1 LRVKELGRGSR
12 PKRSGSYKKES
23 AISPEAAWSFQFCNI
38 GGDNLGESMKQSV
51 FVLIVSFT
59 WLVPM
64 QSRAAE
70 SVKQLPSAAQQA
82 MNSISAEK
90 IRATVK
96 YLSDDSLQG
105 RGTGQKGG
113 DKAADWIAAQF
124 KSYGLLPAGD
134 HGTYFQNVGFYGVTT
149 DPTQTQLS
157 FAPKSGEPMHLK
169 FLDDYVAND
178 ETHSEKSEID
188 APLVYVGY
196 GIHAPEYNWDDYKA
210 VDVKG
215 KVLLMLV
222 NEPPSDD
229 AKFFK
234 GRALTYYGRWT
245 YKYEEAAR
253 RGAVG
258 VVLIHKTDMASYPWE
273 VVRNSWGGES
283 SMLKDDTA
291 PKLKSAGWI
300 QLDVARKL
308 AKSAG
313 MDLDQML
320 KDANSRSFKPVELP
334 VTVKETLVSKVRE
347 FSSRNVVGK
356 VMGSDSHLKSQAI
369 LYTAH
374 YDHLGIHPNEPGDN
388 IYNGATDNATGCGI
402 LLELARAFAGAKQK
416 PKRTVLLAAVT
427 AEEQGLLG
435 SEYLGMHPPI
445 PARNISLD
453 LNFDDIQPFGEP
465 EQLVASGSERTTA
478 YPVVESVAQAFGMAI
493 QPDDH
498 PEAGH
503 YYRSD
508 HFSLARVGV
517 PAFSLGEGPLFKGHD
532 LAWGEEKERDYVAH
546 RYHQPSDEYKPDMDF
561 TADAKL
567 AKVGLAIGWE
577 IANQPQL
584 AGWKPGDEFEKARK
598 ASEQSKSAL

>member
-1 LRVKELGRGSR
+1 M
-12 PKRSGSYKKES
+12 KRI
-23 AISPEAAWSFQFCNI
+23 ALILVLSFT
-38 GGDNLGESMKQSV
+38 
-51 FVLIVSFT
+51 LIV
-59 WLVPM
+59 
-64 QSRAAE
+64 AAQKAPRGG
-70 SVKQLPSAAQQA
+70 SSSLPAAVQQA
-82 MNSISAEK
+82 MNSIDAEK

-96 YLSDDSLQG
+96 YLSDDSFEG

-124 KSYGLLPAGD
+124 KSYGLQPAGEK
-134 HGTYFQNVGFYGVTT
+134 GTYFQSVGFYGITT
-149 DPTQTQLS
+149 NPQESQLQ
-157 FAPKSGEPMHLK
+157 FVPQSGEPITLK
-169 FLDDYVAND
+169 FADDYVITD
-178 ETHSEKSEID
+178 LTHAEKSVID

-196 GIHAPEYNWDDYKA
+196 GIHAPEYNWDDYKG
-210 VDVKG
+210 VDLKG

-229 AKFFK
+229 PKFFK

-258 VVLIHKTDMASYPWE
+258 AILIHKTDMASYPWE
-273 VVRNSWGGES
+273 VVRNSWGGETS
-283 SMLKDDTA
+283 VLKDDTN
-291 PKLKSAGWI
+291 PKLKAAGWI
-300 QLDVARKL
+300 QLEVARRL
-308 AKSAG
+308 AKAAG
-313 MDLDQML
+313 QDLDKMM
-320 KDANSRSFKPVELP
+320 KDATSRDFKPVELS
-334 VTVKETLVSKVRE
+334 VRVKQTVVSKVRP
-347 FSSRNVVGK
+347 FSSRNVVAK
-356 VMGSDSHLKSQAI
+356 VMGSDSRLKNQAI

-416 PKRTVLLAAVT
+416 PKRTVLFAAVT

-435 SEYLGMHPPI
+435 SQYLGMHPPV

-453 LNFDDIQPFGEP
+453 LNYDDVQPFGEP
-465 EQLVASGSERTTA
+465 QQLVASGSERTTV

-517 PAFSLGEGPLFKGHD
+517 PAFSINEGPLFKGHD

-546 RYHQPSDEYKPDMDF
+546 RYHQPSDEYRPDMDF

-577 IANQPQL
+577 VADQPQL
-584 AGWKPGDEFEKARK
+584 AGWQPGDEFEKARK
-598 ASEQSKSAL
+598 AEQSAKGAL

>member
-1 LRVKELGRGSR
+1 M
-12 PKRSGSYKKES
+12 KRIALILLLS
-23 AISPEAAWSFQFCNI
+23 IT
-38 GGDNLGESMKQSV
+38 
-51 FVLIVSFT
+51 LIV
-59 WLVPM
+59 
-64 QSRAAE
+64 AAQNKP
-70 SVKQLPSAAQQA
+70 SSGGKGLPAAAQQA
-82 MNSISAEK
+82 MNSIDAEK

-96 YLSDDSLQG
+96 FLSDDSLQG

-134 HGTYFQNVGFYGVTT
+134 NGTYFQSVGFYGITTNPQQSQLQFVPQSGEPISLKFADDYVTT
-149 DPTQTQLS
+149 DL
-157 FAPKSGEPMHLK
+157 
-169 FLDDYVAND
+169 
-178 ETHSEKSEID
+178 THSEKSVID

-196 GIHAPEYNWDDYKA
+196 GIHAPEYSWDDYKG
-210 VDVKG
+210 VDLKG

-229 AKFFK
+229 SKFFK

-258 VVLIHKTDMASYPWE
+258 AILIHKTDMASYPWE
-273 VVRNSWGGES
+273 VVRNSWGGETS
-283 SMLKDDTA
+283 VLKDDTN
-291 PKLKSAGWI
+291 PKLKAAGWI
-300 QLDVARKL
+300 QLEVARKL
-308 AKSAG
+308 AQAAG
-313 MDLDQML
+313 QDLDQML
-320 KDANSRSFKPVELP
+320 KEANSRDFKPTELS
-334 VTVKETLVSKVRE
+334 VRVKQTVISNVRS
-347 FSSRNVVGK
+347 FASRNVVGK
-356 VMGSDSHLKSQAI
+356 VLGGDSRLRQQAI

-402 LLELARAFAGAKQK
+402 LLELARAFASTKRK
-416 PKRTVLLAAVT
+416 PKRTVLFSAVT

-435 SEYLGMHPPI
+435 SQYLGMHPPV

-453 LNFDDIQPFGEP
+453 LNFDDVQPFGEP
-465 EQLVASGSERTTA
+465 QQLVASGSERTSV
-478 YPVVESVAQAFGMAI
+478 YPVVESVAQAFDMAI

-517 PAFSLGEGPLFKGHD
+517 PAFSINEGPLFKGHD

-546 RYHQPSDEYKPDMDF
+546 RYHQPSDEYRPDMDF

-577 IANQPQL
+577 VADQPQL
-584 AGWKPGDEFEKARK
+584 AGWQPGDEFEKARK
-598 ASEQSKSAL
+598 AAQQEKGAL